1 MAHLDKAN
9 LVCMGAQRFKEAVDA
24 ITRQS
29 KNCIYTP
36 ANEALDNEISN
47 RFCHDLY
54 SLFLSQFGK
63 YKRIIEQGSDTAADR
78 DPSPPHR
85 RSDSYPQSY
94 ESIDEEV
101 KGPKLLRRRASVW

>member
-1 MAHLDKAN
+1 MAHLDKTN
-9 LVCMGAQRFKEAVDA
+9 LVRMGAQSFKEAVNA

-54 SLFLSQFGK
+54 SLFLSQFGT
-63 YKRIIEQGSDTAADR
+63 YKHITEQGSDAADSR
-78 DPSPPHR
+78 DPSPHTNDIDGRPAGLA
-85 RSDSYPQSY
+85 YP
-94 ESIDEEV
+94 
-101 KGPKLLRRRASVW
+101 GGT